1 MVIVAAFGIC
11 VVLIGIEPMG
21 ISCQN
26 VNWFG
31 GIRVVGQAHV
41 MSPSYFI
48 CYFLKMERQI
58 TPCMTRKQAS

>member
-1 MVIVAAFGIC
+1 MVVFAGFGIC

-31 GIRVVGQAHV
+31 DIRGVVQAHV
-41 MSPSYFI
+41 IDPSYFI
-48 CYFLKMERQI
+48 CCFLKMEI
-58 TPCMTRKQAS
+58 HTNPCLNQKQAS